1 MSRRSRSP
9 TPEAVLVERQEQIDQ
24 VCSQARSEGRFAFD
38 TEFVMEDRY
47 EPEVCL
53 IQVATE
59 ESVALID
66 PFRKLDIGP
75 VWGLITDDKVEAVV
89 HAGQE
94 DLALCVQHTG
104 KLPRRVFD
112 VQIAAGLAGYE
123 YPLSLQKLVQSTVH
137 VRLHKA
143 KTLTDWRRRPLDEA
157 ELLYAAEDVSYLL
170 AVRRVLDARLER
182 RGRTSWAEEEFKCFE
197 EETLYHRV
205 EEEKLQRL
213 KGTRSMKG
221 QQLAV
226 VRSLLTWR
234 DGLAE
239 ELNRPARAVLKD
251 HLLVEIA
258 RLGLTSHADIRALR
272 GLNMSDRNVRALG
285 REVKEAMETPPEQ
298 WPEARPR
305 DAEPPRE
312 DVLIALATAVIRSY
326 CLDFGLSYG
335 LVTTKKMIRD
345 LIRHRTIGL
354 PSSAADVELLAGW
367 RGETVGALLDDVFAG
382 SKTIRVEPGDGE
394 LVVHVTPTQKD
405 DGE

>member
-1 MSRRSRSP
+1 
-9 TPEAVLVERQEQIDQ
+9 VLVDRQEQIDQ
-24 VCSQARSEGRFAFD
+24 VSRRARKEGRFAFD
-38 TEFVMEDRY
+38 TEFVMEDLY
-47 EPEVCL
+47 EPQVCL
-53 IQVATE
+53 LQIATE
-59 ESVALID
+59 DSVTLID
-66 PFRKLDIGP
+66 PFHDLDLAPI
-75 VWGLITDDKVEAVV
+75 WALITDDKVEAVV

-94 DLALCVQHTG
+94 DLALCVQHSG

-112 VQIAAGLAGYE
+112 VQIAAGLAGYD
-123 YPLSLQKLVQSTVH
+123 YPLSLQKLVQSTLH
-137 VRLHKA
+137 IRLHKA

-157 ELLYAAEDVSYLL
+157 ELRYAAEDVSYLL
-170 AVRRVLDARLER
+170 AVRRVLEAKLER
-182 RGRTSWAEEEFKCFE
+182 RKRTSWAEEEFKVFE

-213 KGTRSMKG
+213 KGTRSMQG

-239 ELNRPARAVLKD
+239 RLNRPARAVLKD

-258 RLGLTSHADIRALR
+258 RLGLTSFGDIRALR

-285 REVKEAMETPPEQ
+285 KVVKEAMETPPEQ
-298 WPEARPR
+298 WPEPRPR
-305 DAEPPRE
+305 EAEPPRE

-326 CLDFGLSYG
+326 CLDYGLSYG
-335 LVTTKKMIRD
+335 LVATKKMIRD

-354 PSSAADVELLAGW
+354 PSSADDVELLNGW

-382 SKTIRVEPGDGE
+382 RQTIRVEPGDGE
-394 LVVHVTPTQKD
+394 LVVHVTPTQE
-405 DGE
+405 GGG